1 MRQACEPERVLKR
14 GPVPDPL
21 HEAAI
26 IEAEVLPQ
34 DEQRK
39 DLRLRE
45 LVGALGMGV
54 RFERLLAGL
63 QSGPGQRNR
72 ILCCCAHACFID
84 NHMSLLQLFSTEQ
97 DRYHYFFLCTR

>member
-1 MRQACEPERVLKR
+1 MGQAGERERALKR

-34 DEQRK
+34 HEQRE

-45 LVGALGMGV
+45 LVRALGMGV
-54 RFERLLAGL
+54 RLESLLAGL
-63 QSGPGQRNR
+63 QSGPGKTDW
-72 ILCCCAHACFID
+72 ILCCCAHAWFID
-84 NHMSLLQLFSTEQ
+84 HHVRLV
-97 DRYHYFFLCTR
+97 